1 MIIRF
6 LQSSI
11 GKKWIVALTGL
22 MLLGFVTGHLVGNL
36 QIFLAPEWINSYA
49 KHLEDLGPLLWVIRL
64 SMLGIIGLHIITTV
78 QLVAENRRAK
88 PVKYA
93 VGGAQASSLASRT
106 MILSGLVIVAFVAF
120 HILHYTVRLQH
131 PEWSEETYKLANGH
145 MVRDVHTM
153 MVQGFSHP
161 GVSIFYIVSVFLLAS
176 HLSHGIA
183 SVFQTFSLNNKKLQ
197 CLIKLVGQAYAWL
210 LFVGY
215 ASIPAS
221 IYLDHLGLIKIF
233 H

>member
-6 LQSSI
+6 FQSSI

-36 QIFLAPEWINSYA
+36 QVFLAPDWINSYA
-49 KHLEDLGPLLWVIRL
+49 KHLEDFGPFLWVIRL
-64 SMLGIIGLHIITTV
+64 TLLAIIGLHIITTV

-93 VGGAQASSLASRT
+93 VSGTQASSTASRT
-106 MILSGLVIVAFVAF
+106 MILSGLVILAFVIF

-131 PEWSEETYKLANGH
+131 PEWGKETFKLADGE

-153 MVQGFSHP
+153 MVQGFAGHA
-161 GVSIFYIVSVFLLAS
+161 GVTAFYIIAVFLLSS
-176 HLSHGIA
+176 HLSHGIG
-183 SVFQTFSLNNKKLQ
+183 SVFQTLSLNNTKLQ
-197 CLIKLVGQAYAWL
+197 GALKCFGQACAWL

-215 ASIPAS
+215 ASIPAC
-221 IYLDHLGLIKIF
+221 IYLGIIKLA

>member
-1 MIIRF
+1 MIIRLF
-6 LQSSI
+6 QSSI

-22 MLLGFVTGHLVGNL
+22 MLLGFATGHLVGNL

-49 KHLEDLGPLLWVIRL
+49 RHLESLGPVLWVIRL
-64 SMLGIIGLHIITTV
+64 TMLAIIGLHIITTV
-78 QLVAENRRAK
+78 QLVAENRLAK

-93 VGGAQASSLASRT
+93 VSGAQASSLASRT
-106 MILSGLVIVAFVAF
+106 MILSGMVIIAFVVF

-131 PEWSEETYKLANGH
+131 PDWGLKTFKLADGE

-153 MVQGFSHP
+153 MVQGFSSI
-161 GVSIFYIVSVFLLAS
+161 GVSVFYIVALFLLAS
-176 HLSHGIA
+176 HLSHGIS

-197 CLIKLVGQAYAWL
+197 CLIKVVGQAYAWL
-210 LFVGY
+210 LFIGY
-215 ASIPAS
+215 ASIPVC
-221 IYLDHLGLIKIF
+221 IYLGIIKLA